1 LLDLAAGLRSKRLE
15 RMLQRAEE
23 LKVFDLG
30 AIESVLARNMGHHG
44 AARLRRAIEL
54 YRPPPFT
61 RSGLERSFLELVA
74 EAGLPTPATG
84 YNEVGYELDVYWP
97 ELRFAVE
104 LDVFE
109 THGTRRSFEEDRL
122 RQEDLKLAGVELTRV
137 TGRRLE
143 REPGRV
149 LERVARL
156 LEQRRKELSQPTGV
170 VPGFG

>member
-1 LLDLAAGLRSKRLE
+1 MARTLLDLAALLRPKGLE

-61 RSGLERSFLELVA
+61 RSGLERRFLELV
-74 EAGLPTPATG
+74 
-84 YNEVGYELDVYWP
+84 
-97 ELRFAVE
+97 
-104 LDVFE
+104 
-109 THGTRRSFEEDRL
+109 
-122 RQEDLKLAGVELTRV
+122 GVELTRV

-143 REPGRV
+143 REPKRV

-156 LEQRRKELSQPTGV
+156 LEQRRWQLGAPSPASGS
-170 VPGFG
+170 GS